1 MENKAI
7 KDIRRTKFL
16 EKMKNKNNENREKS
30 FFDNSAQINELYSQ
44 SNVHK
49 NTLINQEYQNSTND
63 LNNPNNNFMNNFRP
77 YNIFSNQKNN
87 NYENNNHS
95 NRNFLKKVEINS
107 NYQNETKI
115 NFNELL
121 EKISQF
127 DYMINFQSILK
138 KILLIILTI
147 MHYLNYSPLENSFIF
162 KYTLVVLEMSSLL
175 FNKYYNDQKKIITDI
190 AFNRNNNT
198 VPQQTGQFQK
208 IFQIVENNF
217 KYFGHFF
224 MILKFIKDLI
234 IDLCIVFLIN
244 IILFLKN
251 SQD

>member
-1 MENKAI
+1 MENKTI

-30 FFDNSAQINELYSQ
+30 FFDNSTQINELYSQ

-63 LNNPNNNFMNNFRP
+63 LNNPNNNFMNNFSP

>member
-1 MENKAI
+1 MENKTI

-30 FFDNSAQINELYSQ
+30 FFDNSTQINELYSQ

-49 NTLINQEYQNSTND
+49 NTLINQEYQNSIND
-63 LNNPNNNFMNNFRP
+63 LNNPNNNFMNNFSP

-175 FNKYYNDQKKIITDI
+175 CNKYYNDQKKIITDI

>member
-7 KDIRRTKFL
+7 KEIRRTKFL

-30 FFDNSAQINELYSQ
+30 FFDNPAKIKKFYSQ
-44 SNVHK
+44 SNIHR
-49 NTLINQEYQNSTND
+49 NTLINQEYQNSTNN
-63 LNNPNNNFMNNFRP
+63 LNNPNNNFMNNFSP
-77 YNIFSNQKNN
+77 YNILSNQNISGC
-87 NYENNNHS
+87 ENNNLLNH
-95 NRNFLKKVEINS
+95 NFMKMEEINS
-107 NYQNETKI
+107 NFQNEAKI

-127 DYMINFQSILK
+127 DYMLNFQSILK

-147 MHYLNYSPLENSFIF
+147 MHYCNYSPLENSFIF
-162 KYTLVVLEMSSLL
+162 KYTLVALEMSSLL

-198 VPQQTGQFQK
+198 VPQQTGQFQQ
-208 IFQIVENNF
+208 IFQILENNF

-224 MILKFIKDLI
+224 MIVKFIKDLI